1 MCLSLVLC
9 LFRVADFS
17 LKALEEILKNQ
28 EESEKSRQEERSR
41 ILELEAQVKDLQDKL
56 NTSETLRRKAQNL
69 LNSLKDEFEL
79 LHVDILNTQNAKK

>member
-1 MCLSLVLC
+1 M
-9 LFRVADFS
+9 FRVADFS

>member
-1 MCLSLVLC
+1 